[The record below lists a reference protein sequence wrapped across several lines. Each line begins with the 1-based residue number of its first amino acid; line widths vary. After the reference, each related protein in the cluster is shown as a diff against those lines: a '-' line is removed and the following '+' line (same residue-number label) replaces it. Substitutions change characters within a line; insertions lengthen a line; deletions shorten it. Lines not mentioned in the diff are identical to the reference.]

1 MFTKK
6 QIRVTIALA
15 EGTFDN
21 GENTV
26 ILPAVPT
33 RVSVDK
39 TGGNE
44 LPKAKITISN
54 LSMSLMERLTF
65 LAFKN
70 LQSLNNV
77 IKIDAG
83 EEGQALSTVFEGE
96 ITSAVPVFDVSGSVN
111 FSVDAMSGF
120 FPLQKS
126 APPVS
131 VNDEISIENL
141 FSQFAAE
148 AGYELE
154 NDGVSGSVKQAIFTG
169 SPIQKARQL
178 AKQTGVDL
186 IIDNRRFII
195 LPSYLAS
202 RNGDSV
208 PLLRKDTG
216 MIGYPSFTNDGIKA
230 QCLFLPALSVGGL
243 VKIESVVPKASGVWR
258 VTKIHHTLEAYTTSG
273 GAWVSDIDAE
283 WIADK

>member
-15 EGTFDN
+15 SGTFDN
-21 GENTV
+21 GENAV

-33 RVSVDK
+33 RVSIDK

-44 LPKAKITISN
+44 LPKAKIVVSN
-54 LSMSLMERLTF
+54 LSMHLMEQLTF

-77 IKIDAG
+77 IKIEAG
-83 EEGQALSTVFEGE
+83 EENQAYSLAFEGE
-96 ITSAVPVFDVSGSVN
+96 ITSAVPVFDISGNVD
-111 FSVDAMSGF
+111 FSIDAMSGF

-126 APPVS
+126 ASPVS
-131 VNDEISIENL
+131 VNNETTIENL
-141 FSQFAAE
+141 FLQFAAE

-154 NDGVSGSVKQAIFTG
+154 NNGVSGSVKNAIFTG
-169 SPIQKARQL
+169 SPITKARQL

-186 IIDNRRFII
+186 VIENRRFVI

-202 RNGDSV
+202 RDDDSV

-216 MIGYPSFTNDGIKA
+216 MIGYPAFTNDGIKA
-230 QCLFLPALSVGGL
+230 SCTFQPALSIGGL
-243 VKIESVVPKASGVWR
+243 VKIESVVPKATGVWR
-258 VTKIHHTLEAYTTSG
+258 VTKIHHTLEANTTTG
-273 GAWVSDIDAE
+273 GAWTSDIDAE